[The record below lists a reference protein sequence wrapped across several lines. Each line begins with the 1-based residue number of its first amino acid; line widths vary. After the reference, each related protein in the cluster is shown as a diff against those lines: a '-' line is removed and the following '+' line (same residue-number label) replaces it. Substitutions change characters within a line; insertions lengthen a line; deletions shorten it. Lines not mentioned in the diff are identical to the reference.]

1 MQIKLTEGLAHLEQS
16 DKRFTELFTNENISV
31 ELYKP
36 LLADYQQPH
45 DRDEIYIIVAGT
57 GDFLSGE
64 KQYKFASGDFF
75 FVPAGVVHRFENFTA
90 DFSTWVIFLNN
101 KAG

>member
-1 MQIKLTEGLAHLEQS
+1 MQTKLTEALAYLAHS
-16 DKRFTELFTNENISV
+16 DKRFTEIFTNENISV

-57 GDFLSGE
+57 GDFLLGE
-64 KQYKFASGDFF
+64 KRYGFAPGDFF
-75 FVPAGVVHRFENFTA
+75 FVPAGVVHRFENFTV